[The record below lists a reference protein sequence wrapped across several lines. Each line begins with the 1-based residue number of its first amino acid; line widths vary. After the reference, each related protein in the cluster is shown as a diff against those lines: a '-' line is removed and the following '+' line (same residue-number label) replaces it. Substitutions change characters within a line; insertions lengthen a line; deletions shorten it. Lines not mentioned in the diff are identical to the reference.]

1 MFANRRNMPLA
12 LSKADIRHACGDR
25 AYARGRDYARHHRVL
40 DIDPQETDEGL
51 RVRSSVQGSAVY
63 EQEIYVSQFMDAIEV
78 EGECT
83 CPVGYNCKHVAAVL
97 TSMLE
102 EARPAPLA
110 RQRQQIEDWVTRVAA
125 ARTPEQWLPELG
137 EQTLLYVLTPSPRQT
152 RRLEVHLQI
161 SRVLKNGKGY
171 GKPRTLGVYE
181 MQGTRIQQVAQPVDD
196 TIIRL
201 LGGLSRY
208 YAIELR
214 GDLGAMAL
222 MRMLGTGR
230 LHWRD
235 INDRPLRPGEPRQL
249 RVAWRPEGDQLHL
262 ALDTEPGGAILLNV
276 DPPAYV
282 DPQRATVGP
291 LTLDPGLDYR
301 TLDALLDTPPLPQE
315 LAPEVSD
322 RLLQAFPDMTL
333 PLPAD
338 RALNELR
345 DLEPTPVLRLSA
357 ERATDA
363 YAEQLVHLVM
373 IEFDYAGRRVGL
385 PFDGVSQLPDADG
398 VTRILRDSDREVKA
412 LHRLLSFGFEAWQAH
427 GGSEPAFFLPGGQR
441 EASARLWQEF
451 ITTEVPALRDEGWL
465 VEQDETFALRF
476 AHADDLRV
484 DIEEHGH
491 WFDLG
496 IGVELEG
503 RRIDLVPVLARL
515 VERIDRPEDLPD
527 DQPLMLEIAEA
538 QWLELPAAR
547 IKPLVA
553 TLFDLFDGA
562 GADADRLPLN
572 RIDAVRLQGL
582 DDGIVWRGGKALRAL
597 GERLSELQDIPPVD
611 PPEGLACE
619 LRPYQLQGLGWLAFL
634 RETGF
639 GGVLADDMGL
649 GKTVQ
654 TLALLLAERHAGRL
668 DRPAL
673 VVAPTSLMANWR
685 HEAARFTPSLRVLTL
700 HGPGRRAHFDQIGD
714 YDLVLT
720 TYPLLRR
727 DHEVLRK
734 QEFHYLILD
743 EAQNIKNPRAKGA
756 QIVREL
762 DARHRLCLT
771 GTPMENHLGELWS
784 LFHFLAPGYLGDAQ
798 QFRRLFRVPIEE
810 HGDQARRTALQ
821 RRIAPFLLRRT
832 KQAVASELPEKLEIV
847 RTVALDDAQAGLYE
861 SVRAAMDKQV
871 RESLSRKGLA
881 RSQITILDALLKLRQ
896 ICCDPRLVKLDQ
908 ARKVQQSAKL
918 ELLLEMLP
926 ELLEEGRR
934 ILLFSQFT
942 TMLGLI
948 EDELKR
954 AGIAYTKLTGQTRRR
969 EQVIEAFRTGTVPLF
984 LISLKAG
991 GVGLNLTEADTVIH
1005 YDPWWNPAVEKQA
1018 TDRAHRIG
1026 QTNTVFVYKLVT
1038 EQTVEEKILALQAR
1052 KAALASGLYREG
1064 QEQQG
1069 LGLSEDDLRE
1079 LLQPLD

>member
-1 MFANRRNMPLA
+1 
-12 LSKADIRHACGDR
+12 
-25 AYARGRDYARHHRVL
+25 
-40 DIDPQETDEGL
+40 
-51 RVRSSVQGSAVY
+51 
-63 EQEIYVSQFMDAIEV
+63 
-78 EGECT
+78 
-83 CPVGYNCKHVAAVL
+83 
-97 TSMLE
+97 
-102 EARPAPLA
+102 
-110 RQRQQIEDWVTRVAA
+110 
-125 ARTPEQWLPELG
+125 
-137 EQTLLYVLTPSPRQT
+137 
-152 RRLEVHLQI
+152 
-161 SRVLKNGKGY
+161 
-171 GKPRTLGVYE
+171 
-181 MQGTRIQQVAQPVDD
+181 
-196 TIIRL
+196 
-201 LGGLSRY
+201 
-208 YAIELR
+208 
-214 GDLGAMAL
+214 
-222 MRMLGTGR
+222 
-230 LHWRD
+230 
-235 INDRPLRPGEPRQL
+235 
-249 RVAWRPEGDQLHL
+249 
-262 ALDTEPGGAILLNV
+262 
-276 DPPAYV
+276 
-282 DPQRATVGP
+282 
-291 LTLDPGLDYR
+291 
-301 TLDALLDTPPLPQE
+301 
-315 LAPEVSD
+315 
-322 RLLQAFPDMTL
+322 
-333 PLPAD
+333 
-338 RALNELR
+338 
-345 DLEPTPVLRLSA
+345 
-357 ERATDA
+357 
-363 YAEQLVHLVM
+363 
-373 IEFDYAGRRVGL
+373 
-385 PFDGVSQLPDADG
+385 
-398 VTRILRDSDREVKA
+398 
-412 LHRLLSFGFEAWQAH
+412 
-427 GGSEPAFFLPGGQR
+427 
-441 EASARLWQEF
+441 
-451 ITTEVPALRDEGWL
+451 
-465 VEQDETFALRF
+465 
-476 AHADDLRV
+476 
-484 DIEEHGH
+484 
-491 WFDLG
+491 
-496 IGVELEG
+496 
-503 RRIDLVPVLARL
+503 
-515 VERIDRPEDLPD
+515 
-527 DQPLMLEIAEA
+527 
-538 QWLELPAAR
+538 
-547 IKPLVA
+547 
-553 TLFDLFDGA
+553 
-562 GADADRLPLN
+562 
-572 RIDAVRLQGL
+572 
-582 DDGIVWRGGKALRAL
+582 
-597 GERLSELQDIPPVD
+597 
-611 PPEGLACE
+611 
-619 LRPYQLQGLGWLAFL
+619 
-634 RETGF
+634 
-639 GGVLADDMGL
+639 
-649 GKTVQ
+649 
-654 TLALLLAERHAGRL
+654 
-668 DRPAL
+668 
-673 VVAPTSLMANWR
+673 
-685 HEAARFTPSLRVLTL
+685 
-700 HGPGRRAHFDQIGD
+700 
-714 YDLVLT
+714 
-720 TYPLLRR
+720 
-727 DHEVLRK
+727 LRK

>member
-1 MFANRRNMPLA
+1 MPLA
-12 LSKADIRHACGDR
+12 FSKADVRHACGDR

-40 DIDPQETDEGL
+40 DIDPQQIDEGL
-51 RVRSSVQGSAVY
+51 RVRSSVRGNAVY
-63 EQEIYVSQFMDAIEV
+63 GQEIHVSEFMDVIEI

-83 CPVGYNCKHVAAVL
+83 CPVGYNCKHVAAAL
-97 TSMLE
+97 TSLLE
-102 EARPAPLA
+102 EARPEPLA
-110 RQRQQIEDWVTRVAA
+110 RQRQQIEHWVTRVAE

-137 EQTLLYVLTPSPRQT
+137 EQILLYVLAPSARQT
-152 RRLEVHLQI
+152 HRVEVRLQI
-161 SRVLKNGKGY
+161 SRVLKSGKGY
-171 GKPRTLGVYE
+171 GKPRTLGLYE
-181 MQGTRIQQVAQPVDD
+181 MQGTRMQQVAQPVDD
-196 TIIRL
+196 TILRL
-201 LGGLSRY
+201 LSGLSRY

-222 MRMLGTGR
+222 TRMLATGR

-235 INDRPLRPGEPRQL
+235 INDPPLHPGEPRQL
-249 RVAWRPEGDQLHL
+249 QVAWRHEGDQLHL
-262 ALDTEPGGAILLNV
+262 SLDTEPGGAILLNV
-276 DPPAYV
+276 DPPAFI
-282 DPQRATVGP
+282 DPQLATVGP

-301 TLDALLDTPPLPQE
+301 TLDALLDAPSLPQE
-315 LAPEVSD
+315 LATEVSD
-322 RLLQAFPDMTL
+322 LLLQAFPEMAL
-333 PLPAD
+333 PLPAA

-345 DLEPTPVLRLSA
+345 DLTPTPVLRLTA
-357 ERATDA
+357 HRMGDAHERR
-363 YAEQLVHLVM
+363 LVHVVM
-373 IEFDYAGRRVGL
+373 IGFDYAGRRVGL
-385 PFDGVSQLPDADG
+385 PFDAVSQLPDTEG
-398 VTRILRDSDREVKA
+398 VTRILRDTDSEVKA
-412 LHRLLSFGFEAWQAH
+412 LHRLLAFGFDAWQPDGA
-427 GGSEPAFFLPGGQR
+427 SEPAFFLPGEHI

-451 ITTEVPALRDEGWL
+451 IANEVPALRDEGWL
-465 VEQDETFALRF
+465 VEQDPAFSLRF
-476 AHADDLRV
+476 VRAEDLAV
-484 DIEEHGH
+484 DVEEHGH
-491 WFDLG
+491 WFALG
-496 IGVELEG
+496 IGVEFEG

-553 TLFDLFDGA
+553 TLFDLFDR
-562 GADADRLPLN
+562 ADPEADSLPLN
-572 RIDAVRLQGL
+572 RVDAVRLQGL
-582 DDGIVWRGGKALRAL
+582 DQGIVWRGGEALRAL
-597 GERLSELQDIPPVD
+597 GERLAELQDIPPMD
-611 PPEGLACE
+611 PPEGLQCT
-619 LRPYQLQGLGWLAFL
+619 LRPYQLQGLAWLEFL

-639 GGVLADDMGL
+639 GGVLADHMGL

-654 TLALLLAERHAGRL
+654 TLALLLAEQHAKRL

-700 HGPGRRAHFDQIGD
+700 HGPERRAHFKHIGD

-727 DHEVLRK
+727 DHEVLLA

-743 EAQNIKNPRAKGA
+743 EAQNIKNPRAKAA

-847 RTVALDDAQAGLYE
+847 RTVALDDSQAGLYE

-896 ICCDPRLVKLDQ
+896 ICCDPRLVKLEQ
-908 ARKVQQSAKL
+908 ARKVEQSAKL

-948 EDELKR
+948 ENELKR
-954 AGIAYTKLTGQTRRR
+954 AGIEYTKLTGQTRKR
-969 EQVIEAFRTGTVPLF
+969 EQVIEAFRSGAVPLF

-1005 YDPWWNPAVEKQA
+1005 YDPWWNPAVENQA

-1064 QEQQG
+1064 QDQQG